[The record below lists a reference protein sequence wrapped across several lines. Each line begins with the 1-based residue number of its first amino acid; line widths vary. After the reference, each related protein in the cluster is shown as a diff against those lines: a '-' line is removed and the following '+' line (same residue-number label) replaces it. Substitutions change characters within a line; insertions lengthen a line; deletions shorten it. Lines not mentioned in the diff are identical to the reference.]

1 MDTLASQ
8 LRTVLGETKHSAA
21 NSSRVYFLLFQ
32 PNLDLGFEFVLVLTH
47 AYFVTLSVREFNL
60 FMNKSLKWYIILDE
74 STIYVAIFLCKGI
87 Q

>member
-8 LRTVLGETKHSAA
+8 LRTDVGRNETFRRKLFTGH
-21 NSSRVYFLLFQ
+21 FLLFQ